1 MNSHRVGALTRRIV
15 SQFRRDRR
23 TLGLIFIVPIVILS
37 LFGWVIRDQK
47 TATTQLAVAVEDPLA
62 GPILLPALRSVASK
76 DGIALVEVADEQAA
90 RDAVRDG
97 RANVAIIVPPGF
109 LAAEQSGQSPS
120 LRVLTLG
127 VNPPGEVS
135 FVMDA
140 QRVLTVAASSL
151 AQGAFTPPTIERIT
165 VFGSPDADTLDT
177 FAPVFVGFFAYFFVF
192 LLTGVAFLRERI
204 GGTLERLLATP
215 IQRGEIVTGYTVGF
229 GLFAT
234 LQVIWVMTFALMKV
248 TIPVIDIP
256 IGLDV
261 PCAGSPLLAFLITL
275 VLALGAVSLAIFVS
289 TFARTELQV
298 IQFIPIVIVPQIFL
312 SGIIWPVATLPD
324 ALQPV
329 ARLLP
334 LTYAVDGLRD
344 VMIRGY
350 GLAAASV
357 QLDLIVLGGYAI
369 LFMVLAGLTIRRE
382 VV

>member
-1 MNSHRVGALTRRIV
+1 MNGRRVAALTRRIV

-23 TLGLIFIVPIVILS
+23 TLGLIFVVPIVVLA

-62 GPILLPALRSVASK
+62 GPILLPALRPIASK
-76 DGIALVEVADEQAA
+76 EGIALVEVADEQAA
-90 RDAVRDG
+90 REAIRDG
-97 RANVAIIVPPGF
+97 RATVAIIVPAGF
-109 LAAEQSGQSPS
+109 LAAERAGQSPN

-127 VNPPGEVS
+127 VNPPGEAS

-151 AQGAFTPPTIERIT
+151 AQGAVTPPTIERVT
-165 VFGSPDADTLDT
+165 VFGSPDADALDT

-234 LQVIWVMTFALMKV
+234 LQVTVVMTFALMKV
-248 TIPVIDIP
+248 TIPVIDVP

-261 PCAGSPLLAFLITL
+261 PCAGNPLLAFLITL

-298 IQFIPIVIVPQIFL
+298 IQFIPIVIVPQALL
-312 SGIIWPVATLPD
+312 SGIIWPVDTLPD
-324 ALQPV
+324 VLQPI

-350 GLAAASV
+350 SLAASSV
-357 QLDLIVLGGYAI
+357 QLDLLVLAGFAI

>member
-1 MNSHRVGALTRRIV
+1 MNGRRVGALTRRIV

-23 TLGLIFIVPIVILS
+23 TLGLIFVVPIVVLA

-47 TATTQLAVAVEDPLA
+47 AATTQLAVAVEDPLA
-62 GPILLPALRSVASK
+62 GPILLPALRPVASK
-76 DGIALVEVADEQAA
+76 EGIAIVEVADEQAA
-90 RDAVRDG
+90 REAIRDG
-97 RANVAIIVPPGF
+97 RATVAIIVPAGF
-109 LAAEQSGQSPS
+109 LAAERAGQSPS

-127 VNPPGEVS
+127 VNPPGEAG

-151 AQGAFTPPTIERIT
+151 GQGAVTLPTVERVT
-165 VFGSPDADTLDT
+165 VFGSPDADALDT

-234 LQVIWVMTFALMKV
+234 LQVIVVMTFALMKV
-248 TIPVIDIP
+248 TIPVIDVP

-261 PCAGSPLLAFLITL
+261 PCAGNPLLAFLITL

-298 IQFIPIVIVPQIFL
+298 IQFIPIVIVPQALL
-312 SGIIWPVATLPD
+312 SGIIWPVDTLPD
-324 ALQPV
+324 VLQPI

-350 GLAAASV
+350 SLAASSV
-357 QLDLIVLGGYAI
+357 QLDLLVLGGFAI

>member
-1 MNSHRVGALTRRIV
+1 MNGHRVGALTRRII

-23 TLGLIFIVPIVILS
+23 TLGLIFVVPIVVLG

-62 GPILLPALRSVASK
+62 GPILLPALRPAAA
-76 DGIALVEVADEQAA
+76 DQGIEVIEVADEEAA

-97 RANVAIIVPPGF
+97 RATVALIIPQGF
-109 LAAEQSGQSPS
+109 VASGQAGQSPS
-120 LRVLTLG
+120 MRVLTLG
-127 VNPPGEVS
+127 VNPPGEAPSV
-135 FVMDA
+135 VIA
-140 QRVLTVAASSL
+140 QRVLLTAAAAL
-151 AQGAFTPPTIERIT
+151 TPGAAKPPTIERVT

-350 GLAAASV
+350 GLAAPSV
-357 QLDLIVLGGYAI
+357 QLDLLVLGGFAI